1 MKEYKTFNQQ
11 LTILRN
17 RGLIVPTDGKP
28 KRFLEQEN
36 YYNVINGYKDLFLLK
51 DTHGKPVEPETYLS
65 NAHFNEL
72 KTLFLFD
79 RELRFLFLKYL
90 LIFENSFKTVISHEF
105 SRKYPKANSY
115 LDIANYREDDPKGVL
130 KQISILTKTIHD
142 NVGAK
147 GAIKHYIEDHGSV
160 PLLVLVNYLTIGN
173 LSYLYGAL
181 KDSEKNIIAK
191 YYAEKYMKQYKNSK
205 ILRIN
210 SKDMESA
217 LKIFNLV
224 RNQCAH
230 DERLYNSD
238 YKNIRVSNIANYLE
252 ITNYNNRRI
261 VVAIL
266 YLKILLNKDYYKKF
280 HSELNAIFKQY
291 KNGFKTV
298 SFEDILNIMG
308 IDLLELDKLKN

>member
-130 KQISILTKTIHD
+130 KL
-142 NVGAK
+142 
-147 GAIKHYIEDHGSV
+147 
-160 PLLVLVNYLTIGN
+160 
-173 LSYLYGAL
+173 
-181 KDSEKNIIAK
+181 
-191 YYAEKYMKQYKNSK
+191 
-205 ILRIN
+205 
-210 SKDMESA
+210 
-217 LKIFNLV
+217 
-224 RNQCAH
+224 
-230 DERLYNSD
+230 
-238 YKNIRVSNIANYLE
+238 
-252 ITNYNNRRI
+252 
-261 VVAIL
+261 
-266 YLKILLNKDYYKKF
+266 

>member
-1 MKEYKTFNQQ
+1 MKEFKTFNQQ

-17 RGLIVPTDGKP
+17 RGMIVPTDGSP

-36 YYNVINGYKDLFLLK
+36 YYNVINGYKDLFLCK
-51 DTHGKPVEPETYLS
+51 DSQGNVIVPETYLT
-65 NAHFNEL
+65 NTHFNEL

-90 LIFENSFKTVISHEF
+90 LIFENSFKTTISYEF
-105 SRKYPKANSY
+105 SQKYPKANSY
-115 LDIANYREDDPKGVL
+115 LEIANYRDDDPKGVL

-147 GAIKHYIEDHGSV
+147 GAIKHYIEEHGSV
-160 PLLVLVNYLTIGN
+160 PLWVLVNYLTIGN
-173 LSYLYGAL
+173 LSYLYSAL
-181 KDSEKNIIAK
+181 KDSEKNAIAK
-191 YYAEKYMKQYKNSK
+191 YYSDKYEKQYRPTNT
-205 ILRIN
+205 LRI
-210 SKDMESA
+210 SSEDMESA

-230 DERLYNSD
+230 DERLFNSD
-238 YKNIRVSNIANYLE
+238 YKNIRVSNVANYFG

-266 YLKILLNKDYYKKF
+266 YFKAMLNKSYYKKF
-280 HSELNAIFKQY
+280 HSELNAIFDKY
-291 KNGFKTV
+291 KNEFQTV
-298 SFEDILNIMG
+298 SFNDILDSMG
-308 IDLLELDKLKN
+308 IDLSELDKLK

>member
-1 MKEYKTFNQQ
+1 M
-11 LTILRN
+11 
-17 RGLIVPTDGKP
+17 
-28 KRFLEQEN
+28 EQEN

-90 LIFENSFKTVISHEF
+90 FIFENSFKTVISHEF

-160 PLLVLVNYLTIGN
+160 PLWVLVNYLTIGN

-181 KDSEKNIIAK
+181 KDSEKILSQNI
-191 YYAEKYMKQYKNSK
+191 M
-205 ILRIN
+205 L
-210 SKDMESA
+210 
-217 LKIFNLV
+217 
-224 RNQCAH
+224 
-230 DERLYNSD
+230 
-238 YKNIRVSNIANYLE
+238 KNI
-252 ITNYNNRRI
+252 
-261 VVAIL
+261 
-266 YLKILLNKDYYKKF
+266 
-280 HSELNAIFKQY
+280 
-291 KNGFKTV
+291 
-298 SFEDILNIMG
+298 
-308 IDLLELDKLKN
+308 